1 MFPLRSR
8 KWPLAVAAVLALF
21 LAACASSR
29 PAQKS
34 SIKQWDKP
42 PEMVIDPT
50 KTYVAILKTEKG
62 DIKVRLF
69 ADKAPK
75 TVNNFVFLARQGYY
89 DNTTFHRVLKDFM
102 AQGGDPTGTGGGGP
116 GYRFEDEIDPTLKFD
131 DGGYLAMANAGP
143 NTNGS
148 QFFITFVPTP
158 WLNGNHT
165 IFGKVVEGMDV
176 VTSLTLRDPAENPNF
191 RGDLL
196 KTVIIEESP

>member
-1 MFPLRSR
+1 MFLLRSR
-8 KWPLAVAAVLALF
+8 KWPLAVAAVLAVL
-21 LAACASSR
+21 LAACASAR

-34 SIKQWDKP
+34 NIKQWDKP
-42 PEMVIDPT
+42 PAMTIDPT

-62 DIKVRLF
+62 DIKVQLF

-116 GYRFEDEIDPTLKFD
+116 GYRFEDEIDSTLKFD

-158 WLNGNHT
+158 WLDGNHT
-165 IFGKVVEGMDV
+165 IFGKVVEGMEV
-176 VTSLTLRDPAENPNF
+176 VKSLTLRDPSENPNF

-196 KTVIIEESP
+196 KTIIIEESP